1 MGLPRNAIVESQ
13 NNEIRQ
19 LRQLMA
25 NNSPLN
31 AELNLICHPLAL
43 LVAHHIFH
51 VSGLRV
57 NVRTSISPIELQTII
72 VSRSI
77 LCSYILKTEYLK

>member
-25 NNSPLN
+25 N
-31 AELNLICHPLAL
+31 I
-43 LVAHHIFH
+43 
-51 VSGLRV
+51 
-57 NVRTSISPIELQTII
+57 NVRTSISPIELQTVI

-77 LCSYILKTEYLK
+77 LCSYIFKTEYMK

>member
-25 NNSPLN
+25 N
-31 AELNLICHPLAL
+31 I
-43 LVAHHIFH
+43 
-51 VSGLRV
+51 